1 MAGWLDSGHP
11 RWSDDLKRRL
21 ATPAHVAI
29 NFWEENMPFGS
40 WRGTAGLVRPTYRP
54 GGMEELIKMLPDGV
68 GIIPLFAEIERGTQD
83 EFKVALERYG
93 RKVAKLA
100 EIGVDVINP
109 SGAPPF
115 MVLGYEGEAALI
127 REWRKNYGKP
137 VFTSGTTHVDALR
150 VLGVQRFVGFSYF
163 PGEINKIYGRYFEDA
178 GFNVLDMVGFDAPF
192 QKIQDYSSRVIYAW
206 IREEM
211 SKHPIAQ
218 AIYMLGPGWR
228 TLDIIDAL
236 EQDCGVPVVHAVP
249 SQCWDIQRHLGL
261 KQKVPGFGRLLAEM
275 L

>member
-1 MAGWLDSGHP
+1 MQAENARERSPQMGGYP
-11 RWSDDLKRRL
+11 G
-21 ATPAHVAI
+21 
-29 NFWEENMPFGS
+29 EEGMPFGS
-40 WRGTAGLVRPTYRP
+40 WRGTVGLVRPTYRP

-68 GIIPLFAEIERGTQD
+68 GVIPLF
-83 EFKVALERYG
+83 
-93 RKVAKLA
+93 A

-127 REWRKNYGKP
+127 KEWRQTYGKP

-150 VLGVQRFVGFSYF
+150 ALGAQRFVGFSYF
-163 PGEINKIYGRYFEDA
+163 PGDINKIYARYFEDA
-178 GFNVLDMVGFDAPF
+178 GFDVLDMIGFAAPF
-192 QKIQDYSSRVIYAW
+192 QKVQDYSSRVIYAW

-211 SKHPIAQ
+211 AKHPEAQ

-228 TLDIIDAL
+228 TLDIIEAL

-261 KQKVPGFGRLLAEM
+261 RQKLAGFGRLLAEM

>member
-1 MAGWLDSGHP
+1 
-11 RWSDDLKRRL
+11 
-21 ATPAHVAI
+21 
-29 NFWEENMPFGS
+29 MPFGS
-40 WRGTAGLVRPTYRP
+40 WRGTVGIVRPTYRP

-68 GIIPLFAEIERGTQD
+68 GVIPLFAEIERGTQD

-127 REWRKNYGKP
+127 RQWEQAHKKP

-150 VLGVQRFVGFSYF
+150 ALGAQRFVGFSYF
-163 PGEINKIYGRYFEDA
+163 PGEINKIYARYFEDA
-178 GFNVLDMVGFDAPF
+178 GFNVLDMIGFDAPF
-192 QKIQDYSSRVIYAW
+192 QKVQDYSSRVIYAW
-206 IREEM
+206 IREAM
-211 SKHPIAQ
+211 TKHPDAQ
-218 AIYMLGPGWR
+218 AIYMLGPAWR

-236 EQDCGVPVVHAVP
+236 EQDCRVPVVHAVP
-249 SQCWDIQRHLGL
+249 AQCWDIQRHLGL
-261 KQKVPGFGRLLAEM
+261 NQKTPGFGRLLAEM